1 MDLVSTLLG
10 RPEAAAALTTPVVL
24 VPGPGMLLGGRRAA
38 TVRGGGRAG
47 QPTGAAAQSAASATL
62 TRVAQAIAAL
72 GVPAERIQSASVVLF
87 PETRTDPE
95 TNQVRTVGF
104 RAEQTLT
111 VTTPNLAQVGPIIDA
126 AVSQGANIVENI
138 SFTVREPT
146 QAQLAAIGLASRDA
160 QLQAVVLARQFG
172 LALTGVRRVST
183 SLAAPPIPLRLGVQ
197 FAVAAPTP
205 IFPGQ
210 QTIPPRGAA
219 ENPAPPVSR
228 SNKTRPAAPGA
239 RGPIPSNSSCRGRRR
254 RGVSGRRPAG

>member
-10 RPEAAAALTTPVVL
+10 RPEAAAALTTPVVQ
-24 VPGPGMLLGGRRAA
+24 VTGTGMLMVVPTEA
-38 TVRGGGRAG
+38 TVTVGVRAV
-47 QPTGAAAQSAASATL
+47 QPTAAAAQSAASATL

-95 TNQVRTVGF
+95 TNQVHTVGF

-197 FAVAAPTP
+197 FAVAVPTP

-210 QTIPPRGAA
+210 QTIQATVEVEYTATPLFR
-219 ENPAPPVSR
+219 
-228 SNKTRPAAPGA
+228 
-239 RGPIPSNSSCRGRRR
+239 
-254 RGVSGRRPAG
+254 